1 MFIKEMVKQSLPLLI
16 ICGLGGILTGSTFSH
31 MRTIFEAIPGLIVVV
46 PGVIALRGNISTAL
60 GSRLG
65 SAYHLGVIDAD
76 NLWNKELMHN
86 ISGSLLLSFLMS
98 CFIGV
103 LAFGSSLILGVN
115 PDPVMLIGIVVLAG
129 VISGIILTM
138 LTIIII
144 FLVFKQGYDPDNV
157 TGPALATFGDV
168 ITILCI
174 YGSALLIGG
183 GL

>member
-1 MFIKEMVKQSLPLLI
+1 
-16 ICGLGGILTGSTFSH
+16 

-76 NLWNKELMHN
+76 NLWNKELLQN
-86 ISGSLLLSFLMS
+86 ISGSLLLSFFMS

-115 PDPVMLIGIVVLAG
+115 PDPALLIGIVVLAG

-138 LTIIII
+138 LTVIII